1 MSEQPPI
8 QPTSVR
14 LDDGQWNELFQ
25 NIDLAEQMIPGRER
39 REFDR
44 FDFDAQVT
52 LYAEFDEPAVEEI
65 PEPTAEDRLAEQLAA
80 ICAGPP
86 SAVPTTSE
94 DPNPSP
100 EPAAQT
106 GAEEKAAPQDPGP
119 VFQRYLVRTRNVSA
133 SGLGFIHHTEVVV
146 GTRAL
151 FTAFDKNGQAIA
163 LAGVSARAD
172 LIEEGVWDI
181 GIQFNQHIDPTQ
193 LVDVAGQP
201 LAVAG

>member
-1 MSEQPPI
+1 MSDNPPL

-14 LDDGQWNELFQ
+14 LDDGQWAELFE

-39 REFDR
+39 RQYDR

-52 LYAEFDEPAVEEI
+52 LYAEFDEPDPQLTEEQRV
-65 PEPTAEDRLAEQLAA
+65 AEELAA
-80 ICAGPP
+80 ACADEAG
-86 SAVPTTSE
+86 E
-94 DPNPSP
+94 N
-100 EPAAQT
+100 
-106 GAEEKAAPQDPGP
+106 AAPDELGQAAGEDAGP

-133 SGLGFIHHTEVVV
+133 SGLGFIHHTEVAV
-146 GTRAL
+146 GTKAL
-151 FTAFDKNGQAIA
+151 FTAFDKHGHAIA

-181 GIQFNQHIDPTQ
+181 GIQFNEHIDPTQ
-193 LVDVAGQP
+193 LVDAAGQP